1 MELDED
7 SGGSDTMTFPGEDA
21 AMMVYNAP
29 LPQGGVVCL
38 ALVLGPRLAIV
49 GDPGTH
55 GYINIYIYITTIT
68 KEKNMI
74 DMIGKGPRGRQLAR
88 GTSAGSM
95 LLSQTL

>member
-55 GYINIYIYITTIT
+55 GYINIYYNYYKREKYDRHDRQGTTGT
-68 KEKNMI
+68 TAGQRDQRRKHA
-74 DMIGKGPRGRQLAR
+74 PLADAP
-88 GTSAGSM
+88 G
-95 LLSQTL
+95 